1 MIFLRHGNMETAAR
15 ADGKAIHNLME
26 KDKPFPTSLQTA
38 FPQPRNSGSLRT
50 FPQRLLR
57 RLFILSYP
65 ILMRKYYGNSFSTEV
80 QFVPP
85 IQTTEPC

>member
-1 MIFLRHGNMETAAR
+1 MEIWKTAAR

-26 KDKPFPTSLQTA
+26 KGKPFPTGLQTT

-57 RLFILSYP
+57 RLSILSYP

-80 QFVPP
+80 QFVPLFKQQNRVKV
-85 IQTTEPC
+85 I